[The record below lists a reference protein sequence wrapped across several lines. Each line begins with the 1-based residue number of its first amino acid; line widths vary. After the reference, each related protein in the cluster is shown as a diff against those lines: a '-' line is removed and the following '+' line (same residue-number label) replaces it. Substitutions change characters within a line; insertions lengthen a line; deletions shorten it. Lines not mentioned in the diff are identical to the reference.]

1 MLGKGF
7 LSDEEIAK
15 RKAEHSEKMKNFPAT
30 EEKVYQLSLQ
40 LPYERVLKKRAD
52 AQPELKASLDAIEDN
67 FKFQDQLAK
76 QRKFDKDKERLQKD
90 AEYAKATVQR
100 SILDGSGTPTGGDGF

>member
-1 MLGKGF
+1 M
-7 LSDEEIAK
+7 
-15 RKAEHSEKMKNFPAT
+15 N
-30 EEKVYQLSLQ
+30 
-40 LPYERVLKKRAD
+40 
-52 AQPELKASLDAIEDN
+52 PELKASLDAIEEN

-100 SILDGSGTPTGGDGF
+100 LILDGSGQNNGAPSF